1 MILIYIYIRTATKR
15 LHVTFRRIF
24 SFCLLNFKS
33 IIKNSKINRKVNMI
47 MKKKEKIFSWV
58 YYEVSTAYLTDRDK
72 ERINRYK
79 QKKEGLFFLLC
90 LNKKKTVYALI
101 FLSPP

>member
-47 MKKKEKIFSWV
+47 MKKKKKYLAGFTTKLVQHILQTGTKRELRGTSKKRKVYFSCYV
-58 YYEVSTAYLTDRDK
+58 
-72 ERINRYK
+72 
-79 QKKEGLFFLLC
+79 
-90 LNKKKTVYALI
+90 
-101 FLSPP
+101 